1 MTDLIGSAVGLL
13 GVLAGGIGV
22 AAINAR
28 SDRRKEAA
36 LDRQLVRQEETQERT
51 QRRELGTEHQKWL
64 REHRQTS
71 YLALLVAADEA
82 REATRTLLHKVR
94 ATATEREE
102 LAQAIADERAGAGSL
117 VRSLHAVQLAG
128 PDPVAEAAMTFTDRI
143 LSRRTA
149 VAVAASIRRRG
160 ETTAPLSTEDGENL
174 VQQLN
179 EHKPQIVEAEYRFA
193 VLARAALAALP
204 QEN

>member
-1 MTDLIGSAVGLL
+1 
-13 GVLAGGIGV
+13 
-22 AAINAR
+22 
-28 SDRRKEAA
+28 
-36 LDRQLVRQEETQERT
+36 
-51 QRRELGTEHQKWL
+51 
-64 REHRQTS
+64 
-71 YLALLVAADEA
+71 
-82 REATRTLLHKVR
+82 
-94 ATATEREE
+94 
-102 LAQAIADERAGAGSL
+102 
-117 VRSLHAVQLAG
+117 
-128 PDPVAEAAMTFTDRI
+128 MTFTDRI